1 MRRRR
6 LYRIILFLLLIAG
19 IIGILWGNSSL
30 VTTEYAVSSPA
41 LPEAFRG
48 LRIVQLSD
56 LHNAEFGTDNRRLLE
71 AVSAAE
77 PDLIFLTGDLL
88 DSRRTDAAIALEF
101 VREAVKIAPVYYAVG
116 NHEGR
121 IPEIYEPFEE
131 ELRELG
137 VQVLRNETVV
147 LERDG
152 QQLYI
157 AGIDDPEFFPSQ
169 EEFLECL
176 NALCDDGGY
185 TLLLSHRPE
194 LFADYCDAG
203 VELVFSGH
211 AHGGQ
216 FRLPWVG
223 GLYAP
228 HQGAM
233 PEYDAGLFSQD
244 STNLIVSRGL
254 GNSIFPFRLF
264 NRPEIVVAVLE
275 GTA

>member
-1 MRRRR
+1 M
-6 LYRIILFLLLIAG
+6 
-19 IIGILWGNSSL
+19 
-30 VTTEYAVSSPA
+30 
-41 LPEAFRG
+41 
-48 LRIVQLSD
+48 RIVQLSD

-88 DSRRTDAAIALEF
+88 DSRRTDVAIALEF
-101 VREAVKIAPVYYAVG
+101 VREVIKIAPVYYSLG

-121 IPEIYEPFEE
+121 IPEIHEPFEE
-131 ELRELG
+131 ELRKLG
-137 VQVLRNETVV
+137 VQVLRNEVAV
-147 LERDG
+147 LEREG

-169 EEFLECL
+169 EAFLECL
-176 NALCDDGGY
+176 NELCHDDGY

-194 LFADYCDAG
+194 LFGDYCDAG
-203 VELVFSGH
+203 AELVFSGH

-228 HQGAM
+228 HQGAF

-244 STNLIVSRGL
+244 STKLIVSRGL

-264 NRPEIVVAVLE
+264 NRPEVVVAVLE
-275 GTA
+275 DAT

>member
-1 MRRRR
+1 MKRRR
-6 LYRIILFLLLIAG
+6 IALFLLLLFLIAG
-19 IIGILWGNSSL
+19 VIWLIWGNNSL

-56 LHNAEFGTDNRRLLE
+56 LHNAEFGSGNRRLLE

-88 DSRRTDAAIALEF
+88 DSRRTNASVALEF
-101 VREAVKIAPVYYAVG
+101 VREVIKIAPVYYTVG

-152 QQLYI
+152 QRLYI

-228 HQGAM
+228 HQGAL

-244 STNLIVSRGL
+244 NTNLIVSRGL

>member
-6 LYRIILFLLLIAG
+6 ILLCMVLLLVVG
-19 IIGILWGNSSL
+19 IIGIIWGNSSL
-30 VTTEYAVSSPA
+30 VTTEYTIASPA

-56 LHNAEFGTDNRRLLE
+56 LHNAEFGNHNRRLLE

-88 DSRRTDAAIALEF
+88 DSRRTDRAVALEF
-101 VREAVKIAPVYYAVG
+101 VREVIKIAPVYYSLG

-121 IPEIYEPFEE
+121 IPEVYEPFEE
-131 ELRELG
+131 ELRKLG
-137 VQVLRNETVV
+137 VQVLRNEVAV
-147 LERDG
+147 LEREG

-157 AGIDDPEFFPSQ
+157 AGIDDPEFFPSR
-169 EEFLECL
+169 EAFLDCL
-176 NALCDDGGY
+176 NLLCDDEGY

-194 LFADYCDAG
+194 LFRDYCDAG
-203 VELVFSGH
+203 AELVFSGH

-228 HQGAM
+228 HQGAL

>member
-169 EEFLECL
+169 EEFLACL
-176 NALCDDGGY
+176 NALCDDEGY

-228 HQGAM
+228 HQGAL

>member
-1 MRRRR
+1 MKRRR
-6 LYRIILFLLLIAG
+6 IVLFLLLLLLIVGILG
-19 IIGILWGNSSL
+19 IIWGNNSL
-30 VTTEYAVSSPA
+30 VTTEYTISSPA
-41 LPEAFRG
+41 LPEAFRS

-101 VREAVKIAPVYYAVG
+101 VREAIKIAPVYYSLG

-121 IPEIYEPFEE
+121 IPEIYQPFEE
-131 ELRELG
+131 ELRKLG
-137 VQVLRNETVV
+137 VQVLRNEAVV
-147 LERDG
+147 LEREG
-152 QQLYI
+152 QRLYI

-169 EEFLECL
+169 EEFLACL
-176 NALCDDGGY
+176 NGLCDDEGY

-194 LFADYCDAG
+194 LFGDYCDAG
-203 VELVFSGH
+203 TELVFSGH

-228 HQGAM
+228 HQGAL

-264 NRPEIVVAVLE
+264 NRPEVVVAILE
-275 GTA
+275 DAT

>member
-228 HQGAM
+228 HQGAL

>member
-1 MRRRR
+1 MKRRR
-6 LYRIILFLLLIAG
+6 IALFLLLLFLVTGVIWL
-19 IIGILWGNSSL
+19 IWGNNSL

-48 LRIVQLSD
+48 LQIVQLSD
-56 LHNAEFGTDNRRLLE
+56 LHNAEFGSGNRRLLE

-88 DSRRTDAAIALEF
+88 DSRRTNAAVAMEF
-101 VREAVKIAPVYYAVG
+101 VREVIKIAPVYYTVG

-152 QQLYI
+152 QRLYI

-169 EEFLECL
+169 EAFLECL
-176 NALCDDGGY
+176 NALCDDEGY
-185 TLLLSHRPE
+185 TLLLSHRSE
-194 LFADYCDAG
+194 LFGDYCDAG
-203 VELVFSGH
+203 AELVFSGH

-228 HQGAM
+228 HQGAL

-264 NRPEIVVAVLE
+264 NRPEIVVAILE
-275 GTA
+275 DAT

>member
-1 MRRRR
+1 MKRRRIV
-6 LYRIILFLLLIAG
+6 IILLLLLLIVGILG
-19 IIGILWGNSSL
+19 IIWGNSSL
-30 VTTEYAVSSPA
+30 VTTEYTISSPA
-41 LPEAFRG
+41 LPDAFRG

-101 VREAVKIAPVYYAVG
+101 VREVIKIAPVYYSLG

-131 ELRELG
+131 ELRKLG
-137 VQVLRNETVV
+137 VQVLRNEVAV
-147 LERDG
+147 LEREG

-169 EEFLECL
+169 EAFLECL
-176 NALCDDGGY
+176 NELCHDDGY

-194 LFADYCDAG
+194 LFAEYCDAG
-203 VELVFSGH
+203 AELVFSGH

-228 HQGAM
+228 HQGAL

-244 STNLIVSRGL
+244 GTSLIVSRGL

-264 NRPEIVVAVLE
+264 NRPEIVVALLSTE
-275 GTA
+275 S

>member
-6 LYRIILFLLLIAG
+6 VLLCIVLLLMVG
-19 IIGILWGNSSL
+19 IIGIIWGNSSL
-30 VTTEYAVSSPA
+30 VTTEYTISSPA
-41 LPEAFRG
+41 LPEVFQG

-101 VREAVKIAPVYYAVG
+101 VREVIKIAPVYYSLG

-121 IPEIYEPFEE
+121 IPEVYEPFEE
-131 ELRELG
+131 ELRKLG
-137 VQVLRNETVV
+137 VQVLRNEVAI
-147 LERDG
+147 LEQEG

-169 EEFLECL
+169 EEFLACL
-176 NALCDDGGY
+176 NSLCDDEGY

-194 LFADYCDAG
+194 LFGEYCDAG
-203 VELVFSGH
+203 AELVFSGH

-228 HQGAM
+228 HQGAL
-233 PEYDAGLFSQD
+233 PEYDAGLFSQN

-264 NRPEIVVAVLE
+264 NRPEVVVAVLE